1 METYNLKI
9 KDYREQTVISL
20 YNQPIVAREKIENI
34 IIQLKRYRSLNS
46 ELLFEKSE
54 GKGVYFTDPTFLD
67 AEIKMMLFDEDL
79 EFLYDY
85 VKIKVH
91 FVYEAPIHSDFEK
104 EERSLRTSLGRTKQK
119 VFDLAFSNEW
129 DMFVTLTFS
138 DVELEKRYG
147 DKAWN
152 YDVCVKA
159 LHSFFTVL
167 KRKYS
172 DVQYLGVPELHHNFY
187 NVSSGDVVFYN
198 GNWFKDTDYEYLL
211 NKKNRSLYEEELIKN
226 VLNGT
231 YKRRFHFHFLF
242 NNFPISELTDSGE
255 RTSKGQV
262 IYNLMNYKLGFTT
275 CTMIESLGATQHY
288 ITKYISKDLISVS
301 QGRKRYWASKNL
313 QKPTEEN
320 FIIDTEEQQ
329 ELKQE
334 LSLMIKS
341 DTRKKKIRI
350 ENDNFSNT
358 IYKFV
363 ALKNEYT
370 REWLNFCYKKVVL
383 EGYDNFSDER
393 ALTFLF
399 TEMISPFS
407 EDTYFECDGKD
418 FFFDFHNGVVKEVFS
433 SNTTTLS

>member
-20 YNQPIVAREKIENI
+20 YNQPIIARERIDNI
-34 IIQLKRYRSLNS
+34 IIQLKRYRSLNA

-85 VKIKVH
+85 VKSKVH
-91 FVYEAPIHSDFEK
+91 FVYEAPIHSDSEK
-104 EERSLRTSLGRTKQK
+104 EERSLRTSLSRTKQK
-119 VFDLAFSNEW
+119 IFDLAFANEW

-138 DVELEKRYG
+138 DDELQKRYG
-147 DKAWN
+147 DKAWD

-187 NVSSGDVVFYN
+187 DVISGGVVLYN
-198 GNWFKDTDYEYLL
+198 GNWFKNTDYEYLL
-211 NKKNRSLYEEELIKN
+211 SKKNRTLYEENLVKN

-242 NNFPISELTDSGE
+242 NNFPISKLTDSGK

-262 IYNLMNYKLGFTT
+262 IYNLMNFKLGFTT
-275 CTMIESLGATQHY
+275 CTMIESLRASQHY

-341 DTRKKKIRI
+341 DTRKKKIKI

-370 REWLNFCYKKVVL
+370 TEWLEFCYDKVIL
-383 EGYDNFSDER
+383 EGYDDFADEQ

-399 TEMISPFS
+399 NEMIAPYTK
-407 EDTYFECDGKD
+407 DTYFECNGKN
-418 FFFDFHNGVVKEVFS
+418 FFFDFSNGIVKEVFP
-433 SNTTTLS
+433 TDVTTLS